1 MFDNNIRVESVPKR
15 VYEFCRIASKKDYT
29 LKEIQ
34 QKLAPFEINET
45 ESVSQYFSYVKDA
58 ANELGLIEIIQN
70 DTVKFIGNKDI
81 IQDLF
86 SFRRYCNSIVWQDK
100 NTLFYKIA
108 SIFLES
114 NLNWLIHKS
123 FTTSSEVYGEM
134 RNHIGED
141 SDLNKHI
148 LGERFWLSFLGFGY
162 INERSNG
169 ISFLPNMYTAL
180 KDFITLNDVTKNV
193 ELTIGSFLNKI
204 SKTASVALKNI
215 ETTKQFNFAFSS
227 ALRQLHDNKEIE
239 LKRQSDSKEIWYLFE
254 LQSHEIKR
262 EITHII
268 IKDLK

>member
-15 VYEFCRIASKKDYT
+15 VYEFCRIASQKDYS

-34 QKLAPFEINET
+34 EKLAPSEINES

-58 ANELGLIEIIQN
+58 ASELGLIETMEN
-70 DTVKFIGNKDI
+70 DRVKFIGSREV

-86 SFRRYCNSIVWQDK
+86 SFRKYCNSIVWQDK

-108 SIFLES
+108 SVFLES
-114 NLNWLIHKS
+114 NLNWLTHKS
-123 FTTSSEVYGEM
+123 FTTSSEVYGEI
-134 RNHIGED
+134 RNYIGED
-141 SDLNKHI
+141 SDLNRHI

-169 ISFLPNMYTAL
+169 ISFLPNMYIAL
-180 KDFITLNDVTKNV
+180 KDFIIIADVPKNV
-193 ELTIGSFLNKI
+193 EISISSFLNKI
-204 SKTASVALKNI
+204 YKTASVALKNI
-215 ETTKQFNFAFSS
+215 ERVKQFNFAFSS

-239 LKRQSDSKEIWYLFE
+239 LKRQSDSEEIWYLFE

-262 EITHII
+262 EVSHIT